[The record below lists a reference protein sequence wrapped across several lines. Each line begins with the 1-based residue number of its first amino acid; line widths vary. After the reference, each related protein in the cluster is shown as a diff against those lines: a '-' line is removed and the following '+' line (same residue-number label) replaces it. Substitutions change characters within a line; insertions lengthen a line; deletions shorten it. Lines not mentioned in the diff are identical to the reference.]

1 VSVHRP
7 GLSPA
12 LLGAG
17 ALLAVGL
24 ACGEVPT
31 LQDGVAYISPVILP
45 SPAVALGDTLRDS
58 TGAVAP
64 LRLYG
69 IDSDGDT
76 VSTITPRFIVTTV
89 PGPTVTLTPANFV
102 IGDSLREVQ
111 IVGQVGSRLQTPVVR
126 LDVVRQPDSI
136 AATGA
141 TSTRFP
147 APSGTEVTSVATLGV
162 NVTHPPV
169 PATPAT
175 PTTPAAPAIPRAG
188 VKSIIVR
195 YAVTRVFP
203 ATATIPDTTLVLL
216 DDGGQFRLP
225 TGRTTVDTTDASGN
239 ASRRIRAIPLGFDSV
254 EVSASANTLRGV
266 PLKGSPIRFVVTT
279 R

>member
-1 VSVHRP
+1 VSARRP
-7 GLSPA
+7 PLSPA
-12 LLGAG
+12 LLGGA
-17 ALLAVGL
+17 ALLVAAF

-31 LQDGVAYISPVILP
+31 FPEGVAYISSVILP
-45 SPAVALGDTLRDS
+45 APAVALGDTLRDS
-58 TGAVAP
+58 TGKAAP
-64 LRLYG
+64 IRVFG

-76 VSTITPRFIVTTV
+76 VTTITPVFVVTTV
-89 PGPTVTLTPANFV
+89 PGPSVTLTAENFV
-102 IGDSLREVQ
+102 IGDSVRPVQ
-111 IVGQVGSRLQTPVVR
+111 IVGQVGSRLQTPVAT

-141 TSTRFP
+141 TSARFP
-147 APSGTEVTSVATLGV
+147 APTATDVTSTVALGV
-162 NVTHPPV
+162 NVTNPPV
-169 PATPAT
+169 G
-175 PTTPAAPAIPRAG
+175 TTILRAG

-203 ATATIPDTTLVLL
+203 AAATIPDTTLVLL
-216 DDGGQFRLP
+216 DDAGRFLLP

-254 EVSASANTLRGV
+254 EISASANDLRGV